1 MALER
6 RPLTSLNTKKASLN
20 TTINIYSDL
29 KSTLADVLTAARDL
43 AGTNTSSV
51 YNSRTS
57 SSSDETKLT
66 TSAGTGAAVGTF
78 QIRVKQLATGAS
90 IQSTEELITKSAA
103 KSTSKVAPGSGSID
117 ITKSFANA
125 GFTNT
130 PDGTLTINSQTF
142 SLSDYST
149 VQSFLDAVNN
159 DATAN
164 SNIYYNKMDDRFYIE
179 QKSGNTDLVI
189 SETGSNPFFSEVK
202 ITADT
207 YSGNGNTGVQS
218 DLLLSNTNFDSTLT
232 STTSGRF
239 KINGVTL
246 TYNTVTDTLDS
257 VLSKINSSTA
267 NVNAFYDS
275 SLDKV
280 VIKSKSTGSTDAI
293 TLSDVSG
300 NLLSTLKLS
309 DATSNNGTD
318 SQFTINSTNSADQ
331 ITKSSNSFTING
343 VTYSLKNT
351 NVTNYT
357 DSTYTTVTVA
367 QDTSA
372 IQSKITNFLDK
383 FNLATEYIKNKSNID
398 SITKTRGPLAGNA
411 TFSLLSNKLFQ
422 KLSEQITGIT
432 GGNPD
437 YLSDIGITINKSLK
451 ASISDI
457 TKFNNVITSNSKAV
471 EELFNSTNGTANKIE
486 TLLKPFLESS
496 SSPRD
501 SIIDETKKIFSRQIE
516 NIDTR
521 INRMEERFRI
531 KENQYRQQL
540 YTMQGLLNSAVF
552 QGSQIT
558 SFTNSILNNNTF

>member
-1 MALER
+1 M
-6 RPLTSLNTKKASLN
+6 
-20 TTINIYSDL
+20 
-29 KSTLADVLTAARDL
+29 
-43 AGTNTSSV
+43 
-51 YNSRTS
+51 
-57 SSSDETKLT
+57 
-66 TSAGTGAAVGTF
+66 
-78 QIRVKQLATGAS
+78 
-90 IQSTEELITKSAA
+90 
-103 KSTSKVAPGSGSID
+103 
-117 ITKSFANA
+117 
-125 GFTNT
+125 
-130 PDGTLTINSQTF
+130 
-142 SLSDYST
+142 
-149 VQSFLDAVNN
+149 
-159 DATAN
+159 
-164 SNIYYNKMDDRFYIE
+164 
-179 QKSGNTDLVI
+179 
-189 SETGSNPFFSEVK
+189 
-202 ITADT
+202 
-207 YSGNGNTGVQS
+207 
-218 DLLLSNTNFDSTLT
+218 LSNLKA
-232 STTSGRF
+232 R
-239 KINGVTL
+239 
-246 TYNTVTDTLDS
+246 
-257 VLSKINSSTA
+257 
-267 NVNAFYDS
+267 
-275 SLDKV
+275 
-280 VIKSKSTGSTDAI
+280 STDAI

>member
-1 MALER
+1 MAISSSITSAFSANSGLNLLINQFMALER

-149 VQSFLDAVNN
+149 VQSFLDGVNN

-280 VIKSKSTGSTDAI
+280 VIKSKSTKHRCNH
-293 TLSDVSG
+293 TL
-300 NLLSTLKLS
+300 
-309 DATSNNGTD
+309 
-318 SQFTINSTNSADQ
+318 
-331 ITKSSNSFTING
+331 
-343 VTYSLKNT
+343 
-351 NVTNYT
+351 
-357 DSTYTTVTVA
+357 
-367 QDTSA
+367 
-372 IQSKITNFLDK
+372 
-383 FNLATEYIKNKSNID
+383 
-398 SITKTRGPLAGNA
+398 
-411 TFSLLSNKLFQ
+411 
-422 KLSEQITGIT
+422 
-432 GGNPD
+432 
-437 YLSDIGITINKSLK
+437 
-451 ASISDI
+451 
-457 TKFNNVITSNSKAV
+457 
-471 EELFNSTNGTANKIE
+471 
-486 TLLKPFLESS
+486 
-496 SSPRD
+496 
-501 SIIDETKKIFSRQIE
+501 
-516 NIDTR
+516 
-521 INRMEERFRI
+521 
-531 KENQYRQQL
+531 
-540 YTMQGLLNSAVF
+540 
-552 QGSQIT
+552 
-558 SFTNSILNNNTF
+558 